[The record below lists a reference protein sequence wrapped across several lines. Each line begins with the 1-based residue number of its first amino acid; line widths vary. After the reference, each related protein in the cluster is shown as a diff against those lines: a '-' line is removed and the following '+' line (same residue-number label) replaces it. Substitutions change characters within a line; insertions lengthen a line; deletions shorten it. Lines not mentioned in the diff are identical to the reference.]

1 MQGYPGRKFRR
12 PRTSL
17 KLDDDRPLVRLANA
31 REHMKKPRKRKPSN
45 LTRLKKRLEQLSLE
59 FSAAPSDITK
69 AKLIVQIRAT
79 EEQIKIESI
88 HRITGFNQVKG
99 YEILSGAPGL
109 GKRS

>member
-1 MQGYPGRKFRR
+1 
-12 PRTSL
+12 
-17 KLDDDRPLVRLANA
+17 
-31 REHMKKPRKRKPSN
+31 MKKNRKRKPSK
-45 LTRLKKRLEQLSLE
+45 LSRLKKHLEQLQHD
-59 FSAAPSDITK
+59 FAAVPSDITK

>member
-1 MQGYPGRKFRR
+1 MGKVIP
-12 PRTSL
+12 S
-17 KLDDDRPLVRLANA
+17 PLI
-31 REHMKKPRKRKPSN
+31 SN
-45 LTRLKKRLEQLSLE
+45 LIYLEISVNSFVFVCSILEQLQHD
-59 FSAAPSDITK
+59 FAAVPSDITK